1 MFDKID
7 LNKIDKVKKREKL
20 ISLVQNGKNSKAK
33 SIFEDLHPADQAEM
47 ISSIDPEFRI
57 KMVAI
62 ICNIELKFLIYLEDH
77 IK

>member
-33 SIFEDLHPADQAEM
+33 SIFEDYIQL
-47 ISSIDPEFRI
+47 I
-57 KMVAI
+57 KR
-62 ICNIELKFLIYLEDH
+62 K
-77 IK
+77 